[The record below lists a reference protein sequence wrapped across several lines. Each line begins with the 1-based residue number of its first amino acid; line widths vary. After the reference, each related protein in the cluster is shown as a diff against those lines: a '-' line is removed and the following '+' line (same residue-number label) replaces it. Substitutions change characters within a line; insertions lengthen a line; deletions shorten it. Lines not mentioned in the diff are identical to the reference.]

1 MSGAS
6 QFALLGERRF
16 APFFATQFLGAANDN
31 VFKYTFTL
39 LVTFGSQS
47 FSGLPTG
54 IAVNL
59 IAGVFIVPFLL
70 FSATSGQ
77 IADKFDKSRV
87 MRAAKLLEVL
97 IVLAGA
103 WGFVHASF
111 PVLLACTF
119 FMGLHST
126 LFGPVKFAYLPQV
139 LQPEEIVGGN
149 GLVEMGTFVAI
160 LLGTMLAGDARRP
173 RTARRRVRARPPASS
188 WARSDCCR
196 SGRFP
201 RCHPRMRRW
210 SSTGTR
216 CGSRCTT
223 SRSHAASAR
232 CSCRCSASPG
242 CGSSARCSSRRFPSL
257 ARDVLGGGPTVANL
271 LLAVFTVGV
280 AIGALGCESLS
291 RHQVEI
297 GLVPLGSIGM
307 TAFTVDLYFATRGLA
322 GGNGLTVGQFL
333 AEAAHWRVLVDLF
346 LLAVFAGFYSV
357 PLYALIQTRGE
368 ATHRARIIAA
378 NNILNALFL
387 ILAAGFGAAAL
398 GFLHW
403 SVPELFLATAML
415 NLAVAVYIYSL
426 VPEFLLRLLSWLLV
440 SIVATASGAR
450 ASSTFPRRAPRSS
463 SATTCR
469 SSTRSCSWG

>member
-139 LQPEEIVGGN
+139 LRARGN
-149 GLVEMGTFVAI
+149 RRRQRAR
-160 LLGTMLAGDARRP
+160 GDGHVRRHPARHDARGHARRP
-173 RTARRRVRARPPASS
+173 RTARRRVRGAPPASP

-201 RCHPRMRRW
+201 RCRPRI
-210 SSTGTR
+210 
-216 CGSRCTT
+216 
-223 SRSHAASAR
+223 ASLVIDWNPVRVTLHNLAVAR
-232 CSCRCSASPG
+232 GERAVFLSLLGISWLWFFGAVFLTQ
-242 CGSSARCSSRRFPSL
+242 FPSL

-291 RHQVEI
+291 RRQVEI

-307 TAFTVDLYFATRGLA
+307 TAFTVDLYFATRGA
-322 GGNGLTVGQFL
+322 GRRQRTDGRTV
-333 AEAAHWRVLVDLF
+333 
-346 LLAVFAGFYSV
+346 
-357 PLYALIQTRGE
+357 PRGGRR
-368 ATHRARIIAA
+368 T
-378 NNILNALFL
+378 
-387 ILAAGFGAAAL
+387 GAC
-398 GFLHW
+398 
-403 SVPELFLATAML
+403 
-415 NLAVAVYIYSL
+415 
-426 VPEFLLRLLSWLLV
+426 
-440 SIVATASGAR
+440 
-450 ASSTFPRRAPRSS
+450 SSTCSCWRCSPACT
-463 SATTCR
+463 ACR
-469 SSTRSCSWG
+469 CTR